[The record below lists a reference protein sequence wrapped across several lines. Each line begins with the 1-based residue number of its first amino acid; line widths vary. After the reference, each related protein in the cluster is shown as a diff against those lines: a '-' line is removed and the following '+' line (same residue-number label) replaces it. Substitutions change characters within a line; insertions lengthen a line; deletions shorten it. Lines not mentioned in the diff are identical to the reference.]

1 MNILLWV
8 KNVLNSRNIY
18 VLAFMIQPRSG
29 GVLLCVNFTDDVETM
44 HRLFTPNPNTDD
56 RKYI

>member
-8 KNVLNSRNIY
+8 KHALNSRNIY

-44 HRLFTPNPNTDD
+44 HRLFTPSTDD

>member
-8 KNVLNSRNIY
+8 KNALNSRNIY

-29 GVLLCVNFTDDVETM
+29 GVLVCEL
-44 HRLFTPNPNTDD
+44 
-56 RKYI
+56 Y